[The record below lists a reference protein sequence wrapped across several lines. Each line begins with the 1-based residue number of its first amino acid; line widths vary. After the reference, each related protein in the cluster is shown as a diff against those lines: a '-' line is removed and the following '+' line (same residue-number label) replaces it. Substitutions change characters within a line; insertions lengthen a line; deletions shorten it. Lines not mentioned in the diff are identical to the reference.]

1 MALKLFNSLDRLEQD
16 FRPLS
21 LSEVNLYSCGPTVHD
36 RVHIG
41 NLRAFLLGDILKRT
55 LDFLGYDVHWVMNIT
70 DVDDKTIAKTISE
83 FGSEAGVEELE
94 KFTDRY
100 TNIFLEDLKKIN
112 IQQSDIDFV
121 KATNKIADIQEFI
134 ERLIEKGIAY
144 KAPDGS
150 TYFSIEKY
158 QAIVGDY
165 GRLVGEKFLEGKK
178 IGARINSDEYEKE
191 NLSDFALWKAT
202 TPEDGKIFWDHPNL
216 GKGRPGWHIECT
228 LINYYKFPRGT
239 DIHTGGIDLIFPH
252 HTNEIAQAQSLYKPF
267 VNYWLHNEHILV
279 DEKKMAKSAKNFW
292 TLEDLEKEGLS
303 TGLSLRFLFLQ
314 SHYRSKLNVTKESL
328 AAAQNGL
335 NNLRRKIADLGDID
349 NSVLPDEKFLETFR
363 TALENDL
370 NTPEA
375 LAVVEKVLSSD
386 LSNHTKLSTIFR
398 FDEVL
403 GLNLDQVQIETPA
416 EVEALLKERQEARK
430 NKDFAKSDELR
441 AKIKELGFEVLDSED
456 SSKVKPI
463 FK

>member
-1 MALKLFNSLDRLEQD
+1 MALKLFNSLDRINED

-21 LSEVNLYSCGPTVHD
+21 LNEVNLYSCGPTVHD

-70 DVDDKTIAKTISE
+70 DIDDKTIAKTIAE
-83 FGSEAGVEELE
+83 FGPEAGVNELK

-100 TNIFLEDLKKIN
+100 TEIFLDDLKKVN

-121 KATNKIADIQEFI
+121 EATSRVADIQEFI

-144 KAPDGS
+144 KADDGS
-150 TYFSIEKY
+150 TYFSIAKY
-158 QAIVGDY
+158 QEIVGDY

-178 IGARINSDEYEKE
+178 IGARVNSDEYEKE

-202 TPEDGKIFWDHPNL
+202 AADDGKISWNHPNL
-216 GKGRPGWHIECT
+216 GEGRPGWHIECT
-228 LINYYKFPRGT
+228 LINYYKFPHGT

-292 TLEDLEKEGLS
+292 TLEDLEKENLAS
-303 TGLSLRFLFLQ
+303 GLSLRFLFLQ

-328 AAAQNGL
+328 VAAQNGL
-335 NNLRRKIADLGDID
+335 NNLRRKIADLGEA
-349 NSVLPDEKFLETFR
+349 NNRVLPDEKFLETFR
-363 TALENDL
+363 SALENDL

-375 LAVVEKVLSSD
+375 FAVIEKVLSSD
-386 LSNHTKLSTIFR
+386 LSNHAKLSTIYR

-403 GLNLDQVQIETPA
+403 GLDLDQVQVETPA
-416 EVEALLKERQEARK
+416 EVQALLKEHQEARK